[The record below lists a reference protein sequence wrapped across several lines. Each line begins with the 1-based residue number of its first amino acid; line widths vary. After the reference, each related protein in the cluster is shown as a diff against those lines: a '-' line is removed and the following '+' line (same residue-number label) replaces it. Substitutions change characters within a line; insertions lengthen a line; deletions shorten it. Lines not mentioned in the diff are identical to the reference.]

1 MYRGP
6 VHATLAGNEYYDHL
20 EGTAMTPSKSRER
33 AAMPN
38 ASALR
43 GSRSREALE
52 NAEADSNH
60 ALGLGRPPGELPREL
75 SSFLG
80 RSLEISEAKRLLGDT
95 RLLTL
100 TGPGGCGKTRLA
112 MAVGFEVVWSFED
125 GVWWVGL
132 ASL

>member
-1 MYRGP
+1 
-6 VHATLAGNEYYDHL
+6 
-20 EGTAMTPSKSRER
+20 
-33 AAMPN
+33 MPN